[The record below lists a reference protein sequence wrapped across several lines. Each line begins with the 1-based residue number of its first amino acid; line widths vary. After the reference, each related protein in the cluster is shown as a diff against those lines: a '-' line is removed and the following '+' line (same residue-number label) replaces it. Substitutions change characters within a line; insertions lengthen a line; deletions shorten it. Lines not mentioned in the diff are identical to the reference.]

1 MIKGHTLHSDYALG
15 CRLPLEQWTWLNRTG
30 AFEQPSLRPY
40 VAPFPPLQLMEN
52 VSGLRNEQDFASH
65 GVDLYAAVSMISP
78 KPLTEYRNILDFGC
92 GCGRLSR
99 MFKGHPHEVSGCD
112 IDKRHVEW
120 VSKNIDFMTASVSSI
135 HPPLPYPSNH
145 FDCVISISVFS
156 HLSEKSQ
163 DEFLADLCRISQ
175 PGAYLFVS
183 VHGENAMQRAVHE
196 KPIREMLV
204 VEEAPFQEAQ
214 QRLKQ
219 GQHAFI
225 LQKGHLTNTAE
236 DRARFPFFRK

>member
-1 MIKGHTLHSDYALG
+1 
-15 CRLPLEQWTWLNRTG
+15 
-30 AFEQPSLRPY
+30 
-40 VAPFPPLQLMEN
+40 
-52 VSGLRNEQDFASH
+52 
-65 GVDLYAAVSMISP
+65 MISP

-99 MFKGHPHEVSGCD
+99 MFKGHPNKIFGCD

-120 VSKNIDFMTASVSSI
+120 VSKNIDFINAAVSSI
-135 HPPLPYPSNH
+135 HPPLPYANDQ

-156 HLSEKSQ
+156 HLNETSQ

-175 PGAYLFVS
+175 PGAYLFIS
-183 VHGENAMQRAVHE
+183 VHGENAMQRAINE
-196 KPIREMLV
+196 KSIREMIA

-214 QRLKQ
+214 QRLKR

-236 DRARFPFFRK
+236 DRGPFSFFRKRRKRLIEGAFEYGISFIPLNYIRQHWSRWFEIVDFRPGAIHNFQDLLILSPKTHSRPCAGIS